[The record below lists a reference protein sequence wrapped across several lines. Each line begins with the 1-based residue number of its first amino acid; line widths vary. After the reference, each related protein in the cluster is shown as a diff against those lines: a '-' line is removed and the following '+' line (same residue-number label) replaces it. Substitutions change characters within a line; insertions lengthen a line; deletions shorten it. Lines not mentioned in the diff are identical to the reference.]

1 MILVFQGYVNSD
13 LIKDGVLTE
22 NKTNNNMCLIYQPYL
37 GAVESIEGID
47 IKSEKFEITDDDVLL
62 LQGDVDIDFPDGI
75 LKSNKAKLDRTNG
88 LLEFLSLIHI

>member
-37 GAVESIEGID
+37 GVVESIEGID

-62 LQGDVDIDFPDGI
+62 LQGDVDIDFQM
-75 LKSNKAKLDRTNG
+75 
-88 LLEFLSLIHI
+88 EFLNLTKLN